1 MKILSQTDKRLQ
13 RKTRKFCADKQTD
26 RQTNKQTDPNLIPSP
41 SARVTI
47 IYNEVKMNRK
57 KLRRLTPDSVAGRG
71 KGTKTG
77 RLSFGDSGDEQAMRR
92 NEEDDDEASR

>member
-1 MKILSQTDKRLQ
+1 
-13 RKTRKFCADKQTD
+13 
-26 RQTNKQTDPNLIPSP
+26 
-41 SARVTI
+41 
-47 IYNEVKMNRK
+47 MNRK